1 MLPDNELST
10 RPVAAP
16 FLVPYR
22 LDKLVDYE
30 WGGVDIADTSKGMQ
44 VKIWT
49 CRYVGHQVIISDGL
63 ISRAV
68 LNVENITALSFAFD
82 LSMQPVVTYV
92 VNAETYLN
100 WYDTAISQRVTTK
113 FGANFITP
121 QLALDDHRA
130 FQSANADVIFAYL
143 RDGILRTRLQRDRYQ
158 IEYSY
163 TASQELVQI
172 GMTTNYRFAFAS
184 KVINTF
190 SIEYD
195 QARVSARNPAD
206 SRLDKLDLCPL
217 LGSYNVSYG
226 DNTLLAEGIEGD
238 QMRSGLENPLNTVPV
253 SFNLKADD
261 YKYFMAFYRVWQYRL
276 KPFLIDLVIDQRP
289 LQTYKVHFVPDSV
302 SMTKQGPVFKVS
314 TQLTVIE
321 ERFNKSAIKSLAESR
336 NYI

>member
-1 MLPDNELST
+1 MFPNNALSSQ
-10 RPVAAP
+10 PIIAP

-22 LDKLVDYE
+22 LDKLIDYE
-30 WGGVDIADTSKGMQ
+30 WGGADIADTSKGMQ

-49 CRYVGHQVIISDGL
+49 CKYIGNQIIITDGL
-63 ISRAV
+63 ISHTV
-68 LNVENITALSFAFD
+68 LNVENVTALSFAFD
-82 LSMQPVVTYV
+82 LSMRPVVTYV

-100 WYDTAISQRVTTK
+100 WYDTAISQRVTTN
-113 FGANFITP
+113 FGIEYITP
-121 QLALDDHRA
+121 QLALDEHRA

-158 IEYSY
+158 IEHTY

-195 QARVSARNPAD
+195 KARVSARNPAD
-206 SRLDKLDLCPL
+206 SRQDRLDLCPL
-217 LGSYNVSYG
+217 QGSYNVNYG

-238 QMRSGLENPLNTVPV
+238 QMRSGLENPLNKVSV

-289 LQTYKVHFVPDSV
+289 LQTYKVHFVPDSI

-314 TQLTVIE
+314 AQLTVIE
-321 ERFNKSAIKSLAESR
+321 ERFNKSAIKNLAESR
-336 NYI
+336 NFI